1 MEFLKIEWAVFL
13 IKDTEISPSLSVH
26 LSKQKH
32 TCFGEKKQIFA
43 AVSDIDVLID

>member
-13 IKDTEISPSLSVH
+13 IIIKDTEIFPSLSLH
-26 LSKQKH
+26 KQ
-32 TCFGEKKQIFA
+32 TYACFGEKKQIFA